1 MTDQTKHDIGGLQT
15 ENKAKRHEL
24 EKLQNEMDDAME
36 SLSIIDNAIQ
46 CGFMKDKHSLIM
58 QEWTKEYRDDITRI
72 QTHLDVTGEKH
83 GE

>member
-1 MTDQTKHDIGGLQT
+1 MTDQTRWGIDMQIT
-15 ENKAKRHEL
+15 ENKAKRHER

-58 QEWTKEYRDDITRI
+58 QEWAKEYRDDITRI
-72 QTHLDVTGEKH
+72 QTHLDVTGDKY

>member
-58 QEWTKEYRDDITRI
+58 QKWAKEYRDDITRI
-72 QTHLDVTGEKH
+72 QTHLDVTGDKY

>member
-15 ENKAKRHEL
+15 ENKARAHEIRKA
-24 EKLQNEMDDAME
+24 EDAMSDAME
-36 SLSIIDNAIQ
+36 SLSVIDNAIS
-46 CGFMKDKHSLIM
+46 CGFLFDKHSLIL
-58 QEWTKEYRDDITRI
+58 QEWAKEYRDDITRI